1 MLYNNQQLSDIPG
14 GRKGKRS
21 FALAKK
27 KKKKK
32 KKIFSNKNLN
42 KNTHYFNEKMYQ
54 RRATMMKKLP
64 K

>member
-27 KKKKK
+27 KKKKVVSHRDMYK
-32 KKIFSNKNLN
+32 R
-42 KNTHYFNEKMYQ
+42 THYFYE
-54 RRATMMKKLP
+54 
-64 K
+64 